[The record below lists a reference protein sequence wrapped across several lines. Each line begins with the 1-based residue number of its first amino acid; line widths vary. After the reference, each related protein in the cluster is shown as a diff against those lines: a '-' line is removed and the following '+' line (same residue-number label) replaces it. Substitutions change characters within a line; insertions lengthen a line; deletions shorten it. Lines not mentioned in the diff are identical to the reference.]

1 VRDASPAT
9 WAFWVHAGTQAR
21 FEEGYRRIAEAA
33 KIDGWDDPKANVLR
47 LVRSWLC
54 GESSGRW
61 TMVVDNADDADV
73 FFSPP
78 PVAQAAGG
86 AGPSELLSDFLPQSP
101 NGSILVTSR
110 SRDVAYRLTGS
121 YASIFEVR
129 PMDEGDAL
137 ALLQKK
143 LRLRADADIDAEKAK
158 ELVQALDRMPLAIT
172 QAAAYIVQRAPR
184 MTIARYLDELHKSDR
199 GRAKLL
205 KQDVGDSRRDGR
217 ASNSIIATWQISFEH
232 IRRAAPAAARLLS
245 LMSLFDRQ
253 GIPELLLRDRYAAH
267 QDTEDADFDDDIYTL
282 TSYSLVEISSV
293 DGSEF
298 EMHRLVQYST
308 KKWLELSSE
317 LEEWKARYAAVMDSS
332 YLVGRYENWKECQAL
347 FPHAQAAVDCRPGEG
362 ERKALEAW
370 ASVLFKAAWY
380 ASEMGQYD
388 VAGEMDRSALEAREN
403 VLGREHPDTL
413 SSMNNLAGVLNSQG
427 KYEEA
432 EAINRETLAQSEKVL
447 GREHPDTLTSI
458 SNLALIL
465 NRQGKYKEA
474 EGINRETLARRE
486 KVLGRKHPSTLTS
499 MSNLADVLN
508 SQGKYK
514 EAEAMNR
521 ETLARREKVLGREH
535 PDTLLSVYCLA
546 HLLVGKHCYE
556 ESLVLYKRACAGY
569 QTVLGKDHPTTRA
582 CRQHYNEAQLH
593 SQQVLLNTSIYN
605 LQSTTRVNLGKV
617 S

>member
-1 VRDASPAT
+1 VRNASPAT

-21 FEEGYRRIAEAA
+21 FEEGYRRIAEVA
-33 KIDGWDDPKANVLR
+33 KIDGWDDPKADVLR

-54 GESSGRW
+54 DESSGRW

-78 PVAQAAGG
+78 LSAQAAGA
-86 AGPSELLSDFLPQSP
+86 AGPSQAIELLSDFLPQSP

-110 SRDVAYRLTGS
+110 SRDVAYRLAGS
-121 YASIFEVR
+121 HASIFEVR
-129 PMDEGDAL
+129 PMEAGDAL

-143 LRLRADADIDAEKAK
+143 LRLRADAAIDVEKEK

-172 QAAAYIVQRAPR
+172 QAAAFIVQRAPR

-253 GIPELLLRDRYAAH
+253 GIPESLLCNRYAGD
-267 QDTEDADFDDDIYTL
+267 QVTENADFDDDIYML
-282 TSYSLVEISSV
+282 TSYSLVEISSA

-298 EMHRLVQYST
+298 MMHRLVQYST
-308 KKWLELSSE
+308 KKWLELCSE
-317 LEEWKARYAAVMDSS
+317 LEEWKARYAMVMDTS
-332 YLVGRYENWKECQAL
+332 YPVPRYENWQECQAL

-362 ERKALEAW
+362 KPKALEAW

-380 ASEMGQYD
+380 ASDMGQYS
-388 VAGEMDRSALEAREN
+388 VAEEMDGSALEVREE
-403 VLGREHPDTL
+403 VLGREHPHTL
-413 SSMNNLAGVLNSQG
+413 TSMSNLALVLNSQG

-432 EAINRETLAQSEKVL
+432 ETM
-447 GREHPDTLTSI
+447 
-458 SNLALIL
+458 
-465 NRQGKYKEA
+465 NRQ
-474 EGINRETLARRE
+474 TLARRE
-486 KVLGRKHPSTLTS
+486 KVLGPEHPHTLTS
-499 MSNLADVLN
+499 MSNLAGVLN
-508 SQGKYK
+508 RQGKYE

-521 ETLARREKVLGREH
+521 QTLVRREKVLGPEH
-535 PDTLLSVYCLA
+535 PDTLTSMSNLAGVLNRQGKYEEAEAMNRQTLARYEKVLGPEHPDTLTSVYCLA
-546 HLLVGKHCYE
+546 HLLSTTHRYKEG
-556 ESLVLYKRACAGY
+556 LALYKSACTGY
-569 QTVLGKDHPTTRA
+569 EAVLGKDHPTTRA
-582 CRQHYNEAQLH
+582 CCQDYIDA
-593 SQQVLLNTSIYN
+593 LLI
-605 LQSTTRVNLGKV
+605 TRE
-617 S
+617 SA